1 MMEDHQQLEHRLAHI
16 VAMLEK
22 NQSEAM
28 PALWIEFDARARA
41 HLGAEEEHLLP
52 ALLRWRRRD
61 ARAIVE
67 EHKLIRRRLDELATA
82 IGDRV
87 VKVKDL
93 RRFLDEL
100 SAHGRIED
108 QRVDQ
113 WADDHFGP
121 SAKDVVLANLA
132 QAMGVPAPR

>member
-1 MMEDHQQLEHRLAHI
+1 MTEDHLRLENRLAHI
-16 VAMLEK
+16 VEMAK
-22 NQSEAM
+22 RDKHEAM

-41 HLGAEEEHLLP
+41 HLGAEERHLLP

-82 IGDRV
+82 IRDRV
-87 VKVKDL
+87 VKVNDL

-100 SAHGRIED
+100 SAHGRMEN
-108 QRVDQ
+108 QRVYQ
-113 WADDHFGP
+113 WADEHFNP
-121 SAKDVVLANLA
+121 SAKDVVLAEMA
-132 QAMGVPAPR
+132 RAMRVQTS